1 MAGLLAIDIIF
12 ILLPTLIMYCFYNP
26 LLFFLFNAL
35 PTGKGNNNNNVYNL
49 IMSLKK

>member
-26 LLFFLFNAL
+26 LLFLFYNAL

-49 IMSLKK
+49 IMSLK